1 MRRIEI
7 NVNDGG
13 QRLDKFVRKTVW
25 GLPPS
30 LMYKYIRTKR
40 IKVNGKR
47 AELSQKLVEGDIV
60 DFFIPDE
67 FFEKKAADFEFDR
80 VKQDFNVIYEDEN
93 IILCDKRPGM
103 LVHPGDGDERR
114 SAEVSERETLLFQI
128 KAYLWKK
135 GEYRPENENSFAPA
149 LCNRIDRNTGGIV
162 IAAKNALALREMN
175 EEIRLGGTL
184 KKYLCAVHGK
194 MEKKHDILTAYLFK
208 DSRVKTAYV
217 TDDFKPGSKKIVTEY
232 SLFSYN
238 REKNLSLLEI
248 SLHTGRTHQI
258 RAHMA
263 HIGHVLLGDGKYG
276 KNKNDR
282 ADGWFSQALYSYK
295 LGFDPKTDFFEYL
308 RDRYFTVDMSKIKFL
323 SLFDMR

>member
-1 MRRIEI
+1 
-7 NVNDGG
+7 
-13 QRLDKFVRKTVW
+13 
-25 GLPPS
+25 
-30 LMYKYIRTKR
+30 
-40 IKVNGKR
+40 
-47 AELSQKLVEGDIV
+47 
-60 DFFIPDE
+60 
-67 FFEKKAADFEFDR
+67 
-80 VKQDFNVIYEDEN
+80 
-93 IILCDKRPGM
+93 
-103 LVHPGDGDERR
+103 
-114 SAEVSERETLLFQI
+114 
-128 KAYLWKK
+128 
-135 GEYRPENENSFAPA
+135 
-149 LCNRIDRNTGGIV
+149 
-162 IAAKNALALREMN
+162 MN

-232 SLFSYN
+232 SLLAYN
-238 REKNLSLLEI
+238 REKDLSLLEI

-308 RDRYFTVDMSKIKFL
+308 RGRYFTVDMSKIKFL

>member
-47 AELSQKLVEGDIV
+47 AKLSQKLVEGDVV

-80 VKQDFNVIYEDEN
+80 VKQDFDVIYEDEN
-93 IILCDKRPGM
+93 IMLCDKRPGM

-128 KAYLWKK
+128 RAYLWKK

-232 SLFSYN
+232 SLLSYN

-282 ADGWFSQALYSYK
+282 ADGWFSQTLYSYK

-308 RDRYFTVDMSKIKFL
+308 RDRYFTVDISKIKFL